1 MEEQGEQVE
10 DRQEQEDKARL
21 ITQVTIR
28 DFTNIKIIRND
39 ITSIVTINDGQ
50 LDRSTTRRRE
60 FALCRVARQSWS
72 WNSDIIT
79 AIQLYRRCWSCRAPW
94 RSSAAGWTG

>member
-50 LDRSTTRRRE
+50 LDRSTTRGRE
-60 FALCRVARQSWS
+60 FALCFM
-72 WNSDIIT
+72 
-79 AIQLYRRCWSCRAPW
+79 CRGV
-94 RSSAAGWTG
+94 R